1 MSNDTKFLRASDAIK
16 NDCENC
22 KESSAKGCRVCL
34 NKISKIQKYH
44 DGNIPSSFWLKS
56 FKEYSGDDE
65 YAEIVRDKIQN
76 IDRVFDKGESAI
88 FAGNLGVGKT
98 YGICS
103 ILKMASNKGYNTK
116 YFSMAE
122 IINKILSKNNDGFLQ
137 DLCEIDFLAIDEFDN
152 RWIFPSE
159 KAEQV
164 FGSSMEYLLITRFQ
178 ASLPTFLATNN
189 SDLDQIL
196 SGSYG
201 RSFSSLRSQYL
212 KTIFVSGK
220 DFRKR
225 NK

>member
-1 MSNDTKFLRASDAIK
+1 MSNNTKFLRASQLIK
-16 NDCENC
+16 KSCEDCGGD
-22 KESSAKGCRVCL
+22 GCRICN

-44 DGNIPSSFWLKS
+44 DSNIPSSFWIKS

-65 YAEIVRDKIQN
+65 YAEFIRDKIHN
-76 IDRVFDKGESAI
+76 IDRVFDGGESFI
-88 FAGNLGVGKT
+88 LAGNLGVGKT

-103 ILKMASNKGYNTK
+103 ILKMAVSKDYDVK

-122 IINKILSKNNDGFLQ
+122 IINRILSKSINDELQ
-137 DLCEIDFLAIDEFDN
+137 NLCDIDFLAIDEFDN

-159 KAEQV
+159 KSEQL
-164 FGSSMEYLLITRFQ
+164 FGSSMEYLLRTRFQ
-178 ASLPTFLATNN
+178 AMLPTLLATNN

-212 KTIFVSGK
+212 KTMFVSGR
-220 DFRKR
+220 DFRK
-225 NK
+225 KMSKDK